1 MIEGFKN
8 FWVILSKP
16 DNIPIAGLMVLAVFY
31 TIHSF
36 RKAFRNDR
44 LGLPV
49 EASLSDRVQVW
60 PYLVRIE
67 WITSIIVVLILS
79 VWSITIDAPLEEPA
93 NPSVTPNPS
102 KAPWYF
108 LGLQEMLVY
117 FDPWMAGVVMPTL
130 IIFGLMTIP
139 YVDINPKGTGYYTWK
154 ERKFAISFFVFG
166 FLFLW
171 VSLIQLG
178 TFIRG
183 PGWELYA
190 PWEDWGVIKIIEHN
204 NKDFPEF
211 FVKIPFFTKLT
222 GIGIG
227 DLTAK
232 DIHGNV
238 NFWHIVI
245 GFLAIGAYYAGG
257 HLFFSKWLLPKAT
270 NNPDIVKKLGP
281 VRYWTIFFFVWTT
294 VALPIKIILRIGWAV
309 KYIVQTPYLNI

>member
-1 MIEGFKN
+1 MIEGLKN

-31 TIHSF
+31 TIHSL
-36 RKAFRNDR
+36 RRALRNDR
-44 LGLPV
+44 LGNPV
-49 EASLSDRVQVW
+49 EASMTDRVQVW

-67 WITSIIVVLILS
+67 FLTCIIVTLILT

-130 IIFGLMTIP
+130 IIFGLIVIP
-139 YVDINPKGTGYYTWK
+139 YVDTNPKGNGYYTWK
-154 ERKFAISFFVFG
+154 ERKFAIGFFIFG
-166 FLFLW
+166 FLVLW

-183 PGWELYA
+183 PGWELYW
-190 PWEDWGVIKIIEHN
+190 PWEDWGAVKIVEHN
-204 NKDFPEF
+204 NKDLPVF
-211 FVKIPFFTKLT
+211 FSWLPGLSV
-222 GIGIG
+222 GQ
-227 DLTAK
+227 LTAR
-232 DIHGNV
+232 DVSGNV
-238 NFWHIVI
+238 NPWHIII
-245 GFLAIGAYYAGG
+245 GSGVIGAYYVGG

-270 NNPDIVKKLGP
+270 NNLKIVSEMGP
-281 VRYWTIFFFVWTT
+281 LRYWTAFIFVWTT
-294 VALPIKIILRIGWAV
+294 LALPIKIILRIGFAV
-309 KYIVQTPYLNI
+309 KYIVATPFLNI